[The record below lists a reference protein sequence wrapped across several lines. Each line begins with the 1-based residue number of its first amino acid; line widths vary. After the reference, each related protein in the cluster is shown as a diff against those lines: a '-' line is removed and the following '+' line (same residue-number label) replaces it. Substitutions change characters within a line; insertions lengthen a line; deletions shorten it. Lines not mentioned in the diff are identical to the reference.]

1 MKMVLQLE
9 QDSDR
14 AAQVIYLEKMEL
26 QKQQT
31 MLLLLA
37 LVHRMTLQM

>member
-1 MKMVLQLE
+1 MRMVLQLE
-9 QDSDR
+9 QDSDQV
-14 AAQVIYLEKMEL
+14 AQVIYLEKMEL

-37 LVHRMTLQM
+37 LVHQMTHQM